1 VTEVAPA
8 SWGGVSRGEV
18 EHRERFEMMFLV
30 IDTLALGPDDWRLW
44 RELRLAALAEAPAA
58 FGSTM
63 ADWSGA
69 GDTERRWR
77 ERLAGVALNLILT
90 WENEPV
96 GMVSALA
103 PDGAGLIELISLW
116 VAPSARGRG
125 VGDEAVRQVV
135 AWARREH
142 PAGRVVLDVK
152 SDNERAIGLYR
163 RHGFTDAGASPRSP
177 DERLMRL

>member
-1 VTEVAPA
+1 MPP
-8 SWGGVSRGEV
+8 
-18 EHRERFEMMFLV
+18 V
-30 IDTLALGPDDWRLW
+30 IDTLVLGPDDWRLW

-58 FGSTM
+58 FGSTL

-77 ERLAGVALNLILT
+77 ERLQVVALNLALT
-90 WENEPV
+90 WGNEPV
-96 GMVSALA
+96 GMVSAVA
-103 PDGAGLIELISLW
+103 PNGDGFTELISLW

-125 VGDEAVRQVV
+125 VGDEAIRQVV

-142 PAGRVVLDVK
+142 PPGRVVLAVR
-152 SDNERAIGLYR
+152 SHNERAIGLYR
-163 RHGFTDAGASPRSP
+163 RHGFTDAGASPRHP